1 MSGRGEVH
9 RLRSRLDAT
18 FARAPD
24 PTADPEFQADFA
36 KYLCILVS
44 GYLESALCALLLGY
58 AQSRSSREVASFVER
73 QLGPWTN
80 PKAEKIIDLFGSF
93 NQDWRDNLTAYLVD
107 QRKDSVNSLVALRH
121 KIAHGESVG
130 TSLSQIKSH
139 YRNANEVISHVSDLV
154 DPQGA
159 AGAQRP

>member
-1 MSGRGEVH
+1 MSGRREVH

-18 FARAPD
+18 FSRAPD
-24 PTADPEFQADFA
+24 PNADPEFQADFA
-36 KYLCILVS
+36 KYLCVLVS
-44 GYLESALCALLLGY
+44 GYLESALCALLLGF
-58 AQSRSSREVASFVER
+58 AQTRSSGDVASFVER

-93 NQDWRDNLTAYLVD
+93 NQDWRNNLTAYLVD

-130 TSLSQIKSH
+130 TSLSQIRSH
-139 YRNANEVISHVSDLV
+139 YRIANEVIDHVADLV
-154 DPQGA
+154 DPQA
-159 AGAQRP
+159 

>member
-1 MSGRGEVH
+1 MSGRREVH

-24 PTADPEFQADFA
+24 PSSDPELQADFA
-36 KYLCILVS
+36 KYLCVLVS
-44 GYLESALCALLLGY
+44 GYLESALCALLLAY
-58 AQSRSSREVASFVER
+58 AKRRSSGDVASFVER

-80 PKAEKIIDLFGSF
+80 PKAEKIIDLFGAFSK
-93 NQDWRDNLTAYLVD
+93 DWRDDLTAFLVD

-121 KIAHGESVG
+121 RIAHGESVG

-139 YRNANEVISHVSDLV
+139 YHVVNEIVEHVADLLE
-154 DPQGA
+154 
-159 AGAQRP
+159 R

>member
-1 MSGRGEVH
+1 MIGRGEVN
-9 RLRSRLDAT
+9 RLKSRLDAT

-24 PTADPEFQADFA
+24 PNTDPEFQADFA
-36 KYLCILVS
+36 KYLCVLVS
-44 GYLESALCALLLGY
+44 GYLESALCALLL
-58 AQSRSSREVASFVER
+58 AFTQKRSSGGVQSFVQR

-93 NQDWRDNLTAYLVD
+93 SQDWRDDLNAFLVD

-139 YRNANEVISHVSDLV
+139 YRVVNEVIDHIAELT
-154 DPQGA
+154 DPSA
-159 AGAQRP
+159 